1 MTAITTRLF
10 FSAQPIHKT
19 RFIQQRPSHLY
30 KFKTIIQYLI
40 YLSRDTSPPTYT
52 NGISF
57 ISVLNLNASS
67 KNKSL

>member
-1 MTAITTRLF
+1 MTAIATRLF

-40 YLSRDTSPPTYT
+40 YLFTSPPTYT

-67 KNKSL
+67 KK